1 MRLIEALDYQD
12 MSRKAARFILDQVKE
27 KPDCV
32 LGLATGSTPIGL
44 YEQLIEWHK
53 KGELDFSRVTS
64 FNLDEYCGLAPEH
77 EQSYHFFMNE
87 KLFRHVNFES
97 SHVPSGLA
105 EDAEL
110 CADYDRQIADR
121 GGIDLQLLGLGHTGH
136 IAFNEP
142 GDSFSTGTHKV
153 ALAEETIE
161 ANSRFFESRDEVPRF
176 AVTMG
181 IGTIMAA
188 RKILLVVNGTGKA
201 EILKKA
207 LFGPV
212 TPQVPAS
219 ILQFHPDVVIVA
231 DTDALSAIRQEGL
244 F

>member
-12 MSRKAARFILDQVKE
+12 MSRKAAKFIRDQVRG

-32 LGLATGSTPIGL
+32 LGLATGSTPVGL
-44 YEQLIEWHK
+44 YEQLIGWYQ
-53 KGELDFSRVTS
+53 KGELDFSKVTS
-64 FNLDEYCGLAPEH
+64 FNLDEYFGLNPEH
-77 EQSYHFFMNE
+77 EQSYHYFMNE

-97 SHVPSGLA
+97 SHVPNGLS
-105 EDAEL
+105 EGTEL
-110 CADYDRQIADR
+110 SAYDDEIAAR

-142 GDSFSTGTHKV
+142 GDSFSGRTHKA

-181 IGTIMAA
+181 IGGIMAA
-188 RKILLVVNGTGKA
+188 RKILLVVNGAGKA
-201 EILKKA
+201 EILKKV

-219 ILQFHPDVVIVA
+219 ILQFHPDVIIVA
-231 DTDALSAIRQEGL
+231 DTEALTAIRQEGL
-244 F
+244 L